1 AYLYFPDKNI
11 LSLARFSPP
20 LELLLLAMLST
31 TVGLN
36 IRFALSNGKQ
46 WIPDGTIVVGGTCLV
61 AFFVRASNV
70 VLGNGNTS
78 LHVGAIN
85 TLALAIASVVVLVVA
100 NRYPRLVTFV
110 LGAGTA
116 VTSYLFYMV
125 ASPDGTLSFISV
137 PQWLDLSL
145 LALFSVAVALG
156 IRFSL
161 KRDERSAQE
170 IILFVGGSLFLAFFI
185 RAMNIVL
192 GNGHTTLN
200 IVDINSMGIGLA
212 GMAMTLVAVTTKR
225 KGLLILTAI
234 VACWLGAIALIQDPE
249 ISPHW
254 LSPMLVLLASACVL
268 VGSKSISETQ
278 DKSYQEPLM
287 VFAGMALS
295 AFFVRLM
302 NLVGINHLLDLTKDA
317 STYCSLGML
326 NVIWTVF
333 ALRNRRPANLIL
345 AWFSFV
351 YGVCAGA
358 ALPARSSPPWL
369 SPFLLATP
377 LVSLGVLYAIT
388 PRKESDEISVT
399 AICVIPGWYLSTVFL
414 RQELMRPW
422 IGLNQVASYTA
433 AWVIFAV
440 LLITAGFKADRR
452 FLRYWALALFA
463 VTVGKVF
470 MVDLSELDQVIR
482 FAMFAL
488 LGLGMMGGG
497 YWYILWRRAHA
508 PKPIDASPDDLTSP

>member
-1 AYLYFPDKNI
+1 
-11 LSLARFSPP
+11 
-20 LELLLLAMLST
+20 M
-31 TVGLN
+31 
-36 IRFALSNGKQ
+36 
-46 WIPDGTIVVGGTCLV
+46 
-61 AFFVRASNV
+61 
-70 VLGNGNTS
+70 
-78 LHVGAIN
+78 
-85 TLALAIASVVVLVVA
+85 
-100 NRYPRLVTFV
+100 
-110 LGAGTA
+110 
-116 VTSYLFYMV
+116 
-125 ASPDGTLSFISV
+125 
-137 PQWLDLSL
+137 
-145 LALFSVAVALG
+145 
-156 IRFSL
+156 
-161 KRDERSAQE
+161 
-170 IILFVGGSLFLAFFI
+170 
-185 RAMNIVL
+185 
-192 GNGHTTLN
+192 
-200 IVDINSMGIGLA
+200 
-212 GMAMTLVAVTTKR
+212 
-225 KGLLILTAI
+225 
-234 VACWLGAIALIQDPE
+234 
-249 ISPHW
+249 SPHW
-254 LSPMLVLLASACVL
+254 LSPILVLLASACVV
-268 VGSKSISETQ
+268 VGTKSISETQ
-278 DKSYQEPLM
+278 DKNYQEPLM

-302 NLVGINHLLDLTKDA
+302 NLVGINHLLELTKEA

-358 ALPARSSPPWL
+358 ALPARSGPPWL

-440 LLITAGFKADRR
+440 ILITAGFKADRR
-452 FLRYWALALFA
+452 YLRYWALALFA

-470 MVDLSELDQVIR
+470 IVDLSELDQVIR

-497 YWYILWRRAHA
+497 YWYLLWRRAHETKSA
-508 PKPIDASPDDLTSP
+508 PEETP